1 MLVFVHFGVEIAGIF
16 LNYAFDILIPV
27 LIVILY
33 RTGQCS
39 QALPSAS
46 R

>member
-16 LNYAFDILIPV
+16 LSCIFDILIHV
-27 LIVILY
+27 LSMILY

-39 QALPSAS
+39 QALPTAS